1 MYKFAFP
8 NGKIY
13 VGTDHIGVV
22 TCFGSQSNA
31 GRIAGLGL
39 TARKQSPWESDAVT
53 DAEGAGPIVSPYSS
67 DENWSSRNRAE

>member
-22 TCFGSQSNA
+22 TCFGSPSNE

-39 TARKQSPWESDAVT
+39 TARKEILWKSDTVT
-53 DAEGAGPIVSPYSS
+53 DAEGAGPIVSRYSS
-67 DENWSSRNRAE
+67 DENRASRNRAE